1 MKYLISF
8 CLTFFLSVINSE
20 VILLQEGTVYAG
32 HEMDRLEG
40 YDILIKDGS
49 IHKIG
54 KDLENNYG
62 YKIDKVISINNS
74 LVTPGFIT
82 PYSQLG
88 LVEIDMIPETRD
100 DSSSLYSAGFSIS
113 QAFNP
118 SSTLIPHNL
127 NGGITSSITMPNSRG
142 LFRGMASFFNLS
154 GSLDSLMEK
163 DMAMVANFTTGNE
176 SKAGN
181 IQLMEDSIALAR
193 DFDLSDNINID
204 NYLPDGVKLSIRDLK
219 ALKKVSKKQIP
230 LIIRA
235 DRASDII
242 ALIKFAD
249 RVSIN
254 LILLGASEGWMVADT
269 ISKANI
275 PVILEPINNLPS
287 SFDRLGSRLENAA
300 LMNEAGVKVMFKSD
314 NYDTHNAYLSRQGA
328 GIAVSY
334 GLPWKEAIK
343 ALTSNIAEA
352 FNLEKIGSIE
362 PGFKADLIIWNSDP
376 LEVTS
381 YPKEIYIKG
390 VEMSSSTR
398 SKKLRDRYLNL
409 D

>member
-1 MKYLISF
+1 MTFYLA
-8 CLTFFLSVINSE
+8 VINSE
-20 VILLQEGTVYAG
+20 VILLKEGTVYAG
-32 HEMDRLEG
+32 SEMDRLEG
-40 YDILIKDGS
+40 HDVLIKDGF
-49 IHKIG
+49 ILEVG
-54 KDLENNYG
+54 KDLDKSFGSE
-62 YKIDKVISINNS
+62 IDKVVSIKNS

-100 DSSSLYSAGFSIS
+100 DSSSLFSAGFSIS

-118 SSTLIPHNL
+118 ASTLIPHNL
-127 NGGITSSITMPNSRG
+127 NGGITSSITMPSSRG
-142 LFRGMASFFNLS
+142 LFRGMASFFSLA
-154 GSLDSLMEK
+154 GSLDSLIET
-163 DMAMVANFTTGNE
+163 DMALVGNFTTGAE
-176 SKAGN
+176 SKAAN
-181 IQLMEDSIALAR
+181 IQLMEDSITLAK
-193 DFDLSDNINID
+193 DFDLSNNLEID
-204 NYLPDGVKLSIRDLK
+204 SYLPDGVKFSIRDWQ
-219 ALKKVSKKQIP
+219 ALKKVAKKDIP

-249 RVSIN
+249 RVSVN

-300 LMNEAGVKVMFKSD
+300 LMHKSGVNVMFKSD
-314 NYDTHNAYLSRQGA
+314 NFDTHNAYLSRQGA

-343 ALTSNIAEA
+343 ALTANIAEA
-352 FNLEKIGSIE
+352 FNLENIGSIE
-362 PGFKADLIIWNSDP
+362 PGFKADLVIWNSDP

-381 YPKEIYIKG
+381 YPKRIYIDG

-398 SKKLRDRYLNL
+398 SKKLRDRYINL